1 MLAVVPPPV
10 TVRVPS
16 KINLHLSVGD
26 VREDGFH
33 ELVTVFQALS
43 LSDEV
48 TVAATGLVPARCRCE
63 RPTQVPTPPESCS

>member
-26 VREDGFH
+26 LRRDGFH
-33 ELVTVFQALS
+33 ELTTV
-43 LSDEV
+43 
-48 TVAATGLVPARCRCE
+48 
-63 RPTQVPTPPESCS
+63 